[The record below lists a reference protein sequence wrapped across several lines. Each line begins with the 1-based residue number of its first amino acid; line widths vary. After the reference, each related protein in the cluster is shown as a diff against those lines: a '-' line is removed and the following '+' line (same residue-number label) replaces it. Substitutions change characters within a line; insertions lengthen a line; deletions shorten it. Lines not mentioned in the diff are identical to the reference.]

1 MKKKVVQIILSS
13 STLTIAC
20 LIIILVPVLMIMDFF
35 GANITDD
42 YVENNAEYATEYKRV
57 LNLNLKSGNG
67 YVPLNRILYFYLE
80 NDKFTFDKLY
90 TDNLNLE
97 TKKLMEISEV
107 CKISNYKV
115 MSGCKQDAI
124 AESGQIDEEQ
134 NKPFHVPVDFSK
146 VTVTSI
152 FMEERVVFGEEDI
165 HSAWDLA
172 APNQTPVYS
181 VCDGNI
187 TKVSFTQKENKTNTS
202 ASGGN
207 MIYLECEVDDI
218 IYEVSYAHLYPDS
231 AKVKTGDTVTAGQ
244 ELAGIGTTGYSTGP
258 HLHFQVKRDG
268 NNVDGMSLI
277 DFTTIQNLSNKN
289 NQLKPY
295 NPNVLQ

>member
-90 TDNLNLE
+90 TDNLNSE

-107 CKISNYKV
+107 CKISNYKD

-134 NKPFHVPVDFSK
+134 NKPFHIPVDFSK

-152 FMEERVVFGEEDI
+152 FMEERIVFGEEDI

-181 VCDGNI
+181 VCDGKI

-218 IYEVSYAHLYPDS
+218 IYEVSYAHLYPES
-231 AKVKTGDTVTAGQ
+231 AKVKTGDTVTVGQ
-244 ELAGIGTTGYSTGP
+244 ELASIGTTGYSTGP

-277 DFTTIQNLSNKN
+277 DFNTIQNLSNKN